1 VGLYQEG
8 HDFVKGLKV
17 VQVLCCKNSCFD
29 DWKLAFPWSVT
40 CCYWRRS
47 TEENLDI
54 RLQI

>member
-1 VGLYQEG
+1 VR
-8 HDFVKGLKV
+8 DFVKGLKV

-29 DWKLAFPWSVT
+29 HWKLVFPWSVI